1 MEFFPCAIGIQ
12 NDSPEQMRT
21 QPASRRGSGAD
32 SPARL
37 GRALPSSGRAM
48 KTILVLTP
56 HPDFAETLQG
66 GLNPEQ
72 FRVVHRASLDEAE
85 PLLAHSLIH
94 ACILDVEMTGVQGV
108 WVLEKIRRHDARCP
122 IVVFTDAKQPEW
134 EEQAYLQ
141 GVTHVLTKPVRLR
154 LLTALLDRILAAP
167 ARRVPLPP
175 SPAAPVTSDTTRFPE
190 LSPSMI
196 QTADVLRDF
205 SSILTHSLDSSA
217 LLKQFLLLLRRMVS
231 LNRAT
236 VFLRQPPGE
245 LTGFV
250 PKEENRRM
258 HAACAIGLSS
268 SLLEHFEL
276 SLDTGIGGQ
285 LLRLGRILRRH
296 SDEARQDPEVQKEFE
311 LLGGQ
316 VAVPMFDRETLIG
329 VAVLDGRVTGE
340 PLVNAELELIF
351 HLLEQVSLAIRN
363 IWLHDQLSANHEM
376 LTGVLRELGSACV
389 VVSRD
394 LKLLHANKTA
404 RKFFGKGNRAVG
416 DLEFTDLPQV
426 LATKLYQVLR
436 TGTAI
441 APFKFEPV
449 TEKGG
454 LYNVT
459 IVPFQREAGAPAAS
473 ALLIAEDLTQ
483 TEQLRRLEVEAS
495 NLRLVKTMADRLA
508 HEVGNAMVPLSTH
521 QQLLAEKYR
530 DAEFRASLDSA
541 LADGVKRVT
550 RVVNQMRFLAR
561 DAAVSQETFPVAPL
575 IEEAFQEA
583 RKHQPAKTAQL
594 KYDTSGKSIIV
605 TGDRA
610 ALKYALTEVM
620 INALQANPGDA
631 KIGVR
636 LHSETRVGE
645 HAALQIE
652 VQDNGT
658 GFTPEAMQRAAAP
671 FYTTRNVGLGL
682 GLAVSRKII
691 ETHHGKLEIVT
702 PKTGHSGVVRISLP
716 SDAEVG
722 GS

>member
-1 MEFFPCAIGIQ
+1 
-12 NDSPEQMRT
+12 
-21 QPASRRGSGAD
+21 
-32 SPARL
+32 
-37 GRALPSSGRAM
+37 M

-56 HPDFAETLQG
+56 HPDFAGTLQS

-72 FRVVHRASLDEAE
+72 FRVVQRATLEEAE
-85 PLLAHSLIH
+85 PFLALSLVH
-94 ACILDVEMTGVQGV
+94 VCILDVEMTGVQGV
-108 WVLEKIRRHDARCP
+108 WVLEKLRRYDSLCP
-122 IVVFTDAKQPEW
+122 IIVYTGAKQPEW

-141 GVTHVLTKPVRLR
+141 GVTHVLNKPVRLR
-154 LLTALLDRILAAP
+154 LLTALLDRILTTPAARP
-167 ARRVPLPP
+167 VPPPP
-175 SPAAPVTSDTTRFPE
+175 SPAATTTSDITHFSAPAPA
-190 LSPSMI
+190 LI
-196 QTADVLRDF
+196 QSADLLRDF

-236 VFLRQPPGE
+236 IFLRQPAVEPNGI
-245 LTGFV
+245 V
-250 PKEENRRM
+250 PKDESRRLRP
-258 HAACAIGLSS
+258 ACAIGLSS
-268 SLLEHFEL
+268 NLLEHFDL
-276 SLDTGIGGQ
+276 SLDAGIGGQ

-296 SDEARQDPEVQKEFE
+296 SDEARQDAEVQKEFE

-316 VAVPMFDRETLIG
+316 VAVPLFDRETLIG
-329 VAVLDGRVTGE
+329 VAVLDDRVTGE
-340 PLVNAELELIF
+340 PLVNSELELIF

-363 IWLHDQLSANHEM
+363 IWLHDQLAANNEM
-376 LTGVLRELGSACV
+376 MAGVLRELSSACV

-394 LKLLHANKTA
+394 LKLLHANKAA
-404 RKFFGKGNRAVG
+404 RKFFGKVSRATG
-416 DLEFTDLPQV
+416 ELDFTDLPQV

-436 TGTAI
+436 TGTAV
-441 APFKFEPV
+441 APFKFEPG

-454 LYNVT
+454 IFNVT
-459 IVPFQREAGAPAAS
+459 IVPFQREPGGPAAS
-473 ALLIAEDLTQ
+473 ALLLAEDLTQ
-483 TEQLRRLEVEAS
+483 SEQLRRLEVEAS

-541 LADGVKRVT
+541 MADGVKRVT
-550 RVVNQMRFLAR
+550 RLVNQMRFLAR
-561 DAAVSQETFPVAPL
+561 DAAVSHESFPVAPL

-594 KYDTSGKSIIV
+594 KYDTSGKSIVV
-605 TGDRA
+605 TGDRT

-636 LHSETRVGE
+636 LQSETRDGE
-645 HAALQIE
+645 HASLQIE
-652 VQDNGT
+652 VQDNGP

-671 FYTTRNVGLGL
+671 FFTTRNVGLGL

-691 ETHHGKLEIVT
+691 ETHRGKLEIVT
-702 PKTGHSGVVRISLP
+702 PKTGHAGVVRISIP
-716 SDAEVG
+716 SETETA